1 MFAGECGIQGNNHY
15 KKNKK
20 YIESTGGQLKKWYAH
35 ISDIKYG
42 KKQRNRT

>member
-1 MFAGECGIQGNNHY
+1 MWHTRQQSLQ
-15 KKNKK
+15 KNKK